1 MSEYIPKPK
10 CLGANVKVELD
21 LFCYAIKTDLKS
33 TEGVYT
39 LDFAK
44 KTDLVNLKFDVDKL
58 VIDKLKN
65 VSSGLSSLKSKVD
78 KLDVNKLVPVRVDLC
93 KLNDVVRIDDVKK
106 TEYNGLVKK
115 S

>member
-1 MSEYIPKPK
+1 M
-10 CLGANVKVELD
+10 
-21 LFCYAIKTDLKS
+21 
-33 TEGVYT
+33 
-39 LDFAK
+39 DFAK

-78 KLDVNKLVPVRVDLC
+78 KLDVSKLVPVRVDLC

-106 TEYNGLVKK
+106 AEYNGLFKK